1 MSNDAKKGI
10 NLENLWFYF
19 DSIERDCMDLG
30 MLDQKATQVQA
41 LKGKLLRLP
50 KAEFEAAIKTIEKL
64 VDSNANSQDDKK
76 NAEHQRRRA
85 SLELFEKTASA
96 GEAKASVDAV
106 TRVT

>member
-30 MLDQKATQVQA
+30 MLDHKATQVQA
-41 LKGKLLRLP
+41 LKGKLLKLP
-50 KAEFEAAIKTIEKL
+50 KAEFDAAIKTIEKL
-64 VDSNANSQDDKK
+64 VEGSNGMQENKK
-76 NAEHQRRRA
+76 NEEVQRKRA
-85 SLELFEKTASA
+85 SLELFEKTAAA
-96 GEAKASVDAV
+96 GDTKSSVDAL